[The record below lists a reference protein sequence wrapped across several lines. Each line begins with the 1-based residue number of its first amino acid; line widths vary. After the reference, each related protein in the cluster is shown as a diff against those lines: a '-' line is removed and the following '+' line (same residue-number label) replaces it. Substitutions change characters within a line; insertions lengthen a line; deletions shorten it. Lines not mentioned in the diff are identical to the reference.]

1 MSSAATSN
9 PPLATESKSKKK
21 KQAKAEVP
29 ANASNETSNA
39 PSGEVGAGATPAE
52 GTTNGVEGN
61 YESPYLK
68 ELYKLD
74 RLSYISE
81 LKAGSGCVL
90 SWERKADNLV
100 HEGISVTSTR
110 NW

>member
-9 PPLATESKSKKK
+9 PPMATESKSKKK

-39 PSGEVGAGATPAE
+39 PSGDVGAGATAAE
-52 GTTNGVEGN
+52 GTTNGVEGS

-74 RLSYISE
+74 SHTILGSWREKDFILSV
-81 LKAGSGCVL
+81 A
-90 SWERKADNLV
+90 RKANNLCMQ
-100 HEGISVTSTR
+100 EYP
-110 NW
+110 